1 MTTNNTSSSLDG
13 CLTVSSS
20 GLTTNSDILIN
31 AGSYGYNPNMTVF
44 YSPSNNLTTYF
55 PAFIKSEEV
64 EEGLNYLFAVPSCG
78 KENVS
83 VTYLEQDSFF
93 KVEADIEFFS
103 ESRPCKIKVNTDK
116 LDLSLIEC
124 SVKNGLLKV
133 FVPYF
138 EDAIPKSV
146 KVS

>member
-1 MTTNNTSSSLDG
+1 MSNSGLITNSSLLGNTD
-13 CLTVSSS
+13 
-20 GLTTNSDILIN
+20 
-31 AGSYGYNPNMTVF
+31 SYGYNPNTTVF
-44 YSPSNNLTTYF
+44 YSPSYNLTTCF

-64 EEGLNYLFAVPSCG
+64 AEEGLNYLFAVPSCG
-78 KENVS
+78 KDNVS

-103 ESRPCKIKVNTDK
+103 ESRPCKINVNTDK

>member
-1 MTTNNTSSSLDG
+1 MTTNNTSSSLDW
-13 CLTVSSS
+13 LTITDSS
-20 GLTTNSDILIN
+20 LVVNSSPLCFG
-31 AGSYGYNPNMTVF
+31 ATYGYSTNATALSGASYNVTP
-44 YSPSNNLTTYF
+44 YF
-55 PAFIKSEEV
+55 PAFLKSEEV

-93 KVEADIEFFS
+93 KVEADIEFFN
-103 ESRPCKIKVNTDK
+103 ESRSCKISVNTDK

-133 FVPYF
+133 FIPYF